1 MIIYIYV
8 TNSGLAIRTY
18 TIALIML
25 TDQIENLMIFLFM
38 SESFSLTTLY

>member
-25 TDQIENLMIFLFM
+25 TDLMIFLFM

>member
-8 TNSGLAIRTY
+8 TNTGLAILTY
-18 TIALIML
+18 TIALVIL

-38 SESFSLTTLY
+38 SESFSLTILY